1 MGATFVITLR
11 EAFEAALLLGIVYT
25 YLDKLGARD
34 QYRYVTLGGLLGA
47 AASVLAGIAISIFS
61 GPLLDFGPDLIGTV
75 VLFVAV
81 VVLTWHGWWMRQHA
95 RAITGDV
102 QRRIEQ
108 AGTDHRIWVVATI
121 AFVGVFREGAET
133 VLFLWGLMTQTSVTG
148 WAGLLGGALGVATA
162 AVLGWAIFHSGRH
175 VSLRSFFA
183 VTSILLLLVAA
194 GLFSAGVGKLEG
206 FGLLPA
212 SPTLWDTSHLLSD
225 RGILGGF
232 LGGLAG
238 YRARPSLLEVIA
250 YASYLLVAATLFFG
264 VTGAAADRPR
274 PAREPAGVA

>member
-25 YLDKLGARD
+25 YLDKLGARE
-34 QYRYVTLGGLLGA
+34 QYRYVTLGGILGA
-47 AASVLAGIAISIFS
+47 AASVLAGIAVSIFS

-95 RAITGDV
+95 RAIRGDV
-102 QRRIEQ
+102 QRRLDE
-108 AGTDHRIWVVATI
+108 AGADHRIWVVATI

-133 VLFLWGLMTQTSVTG
+133 VLFLWGLMTQTSITG
-148 WAGLLGGALGVATA
+148 WGGLMGGALGVATA
-162 AVLGWAIFHSGRH
+162 AALGWAIFHSGRH
-175 VSLRSFFA
+175 VSLRRFFA

-194 GLFSAGVGKLEG
+194 GLFSAVVGKLEG

-212 SPTLWDTSHLLSD
+212 SPTLWDTSHFLSD

-264 VTGAAADRPR
+264 ASASVADRR
-274 PAREPAGVA
+274 RRTGEPAGIA

>member
-34 QYRYVTLGGLLGA
+34 QYRYVTLGGILGA

-61 GPLLDFGPDLIGTV
+61 GPLLDFGPDLMGTV
-75 VLFVAV
+75 VLFIAV
-81 VVLTWHGWWMRQHA
+81 IVLTWHGWWMQQHA
-95 RAITGDV
+95 RAVKGDV
-102 QRRIEQ
+102 QRRIEE
-108 AGTDHRIWVVATI
+108 AGADHRIWVVATI

-250 YASYLLVAATLFFG
+250 YAGYLLVAATLFFG
-264 VTGAAADRPR
+264 ATGAAADRPR
-274 PAREPAGVA
+274 PSREPAGVA

>member
-47 AASVLAGIAISIFS
+47 AASVLAGIVISIFS
-61 GPLLDFGPDLIGTV
+61 GPLLDVGPDLMGTV

-95 RAITGDV
+95 RAVKGDV
-102 QRRIEQ
+102 QRRIEE
-108 AGTDHRIWVVATI
+108 AGADHRVWVVATI

-133 VLFLWGLMTQTSVTG
+133 VLFLWGLMTQTSITG

-194 GLFSAGVGKLEG
+194 GLFSAGVGKLES

-225 RGILGGF
+225 RGIFGGF
-232 LGGLAG
+232 LGGLVG

-250 YASYLLVAATLFFG
+250 YAGYLLVAGTLFFG
-264 VTGAAADRPR
+264 VPGATADRRR
-274 PAREPAGVA
+274 PSREPASVI

>member
-61 GPLLDFGPDLIGTV
+61 GPLLDFGPDLLGTV
-75 VLFVAV
+75 VLF
-81 VVLTWHGWWMRQHA
+81 G
-95 RAITGDV
+95 
-102 QRRIEQ
+102 
-108 AGTDHRIWVVATI
+108 
-121 AFVGVFREGAET
+121 
-133 VLFLWGLMTQTSVTG
+133 
-148 WAGLLGGALGVATA
+148 
-162 AVLGWAIFHSGRH
+162 
-175 VSLRSFFA
+175 
-183 VTSILLLLVAA
+183 
-194 GLFSAGVGKLEG
+194 AGVGKLEG

-274 PAREPAGVA
+274 PARE

>member
-34 QYRYVTLGGLLGA
+34 QYRYVTLGGILGA
-47 AASVLAGIAISIFS
+47 AASVLAGIAITVFS
-61 GPLLDFGPDLIGTV
+61 GPLLDIGPDLMGTV

-95 RAITGDV
+95 RAVKGDV
-102 QRRIEQ
+102 QRRIEE
-108 AGTDHRIWVVATI
+108 AGADHRIWVVATI

-133 VLFLWGLMTQTSVTG
+133 VLFLWGLMTQTGVTG
-148 WAGLLGGALGVATA
+148 WAGLLGGTLGVATA

-175 VSLRSFFA
+175 VSLRRFFA

-194 GLFSAGVGKLEG
+194 GLFSAGIGKLEG

-225 RGILGGF
+225 RGVLGGF
-232 LGGLAG
+232 LGGLVG

-264 VTGAAADRPR
+264 VSGTAASRPR
-274 PAREPAGVA
+274 PAREPAGAA

>member
-25 YLDKLGARD
+25 YLDKLGARN

-61 GPLLDFGPDLIGTV
+61 GPLLDFGPDLMGTV

-95 RAITGDV
+95 QAVKGDV

-108 AGTDHRIWVVATI
+108 AGADHRIWVVATI

-133 VLFLWGLMTQTSVTG
+133 VLFLWGLMTQTSITG
-148 WAGLLGGALGVATA
+148 WGGLLGGALGVATA

-232 LGGLAG
+232 LGGLVG

-250 YASYLLVAATLFFG
+250 YASYLVVAATLFFG
-264 VTGAAADRPR
+264 VTGASADGPR

>member
-47 AASVLAGIAISIFS
+47 VASVLTGIAISIFS
-61 GPLLDFGPDLIGTV
+61 GPLLDFGPDLMGTV
-75 VLFVAV
+75 VLFIAV
-81 VVLTWHGWWMRQHA
+81 IVLTWHGWWMRQHA
-95 RAITGDV
+95 RAVKGDV
-102 QRRIEQ
+102 QRRIEE
-108 AGTDHRIWVVATI
+108 AGADHRVWVVATI

-264 VTGAAADRPR
+264 VTGAATDRPR
-274 PAREPAGVA
+274 PSREPASVA

>member
-25 YLDKLGARD
+25 YLDKLGARA
-34 QYRYVTLGGLLGA
+34 QYRYVTLGGILGA

-61 GPLLDFGPDLIGTV
+61 GPLLDFGPDLMGTV

-81 VVLTWHGWWMRQHA
+81 IVLTWHGWWMRQHA
-95 RAITGDV
+95 RAVKGDV
-102 QRRIEQ
+102 QRRIEE
-108 AGTDHRIWVVATI
+108 AGADHRIWVVATI

-133 VLFLWGLMTQTSVTG
+133 VLFLWGLMTQTSITG
-148 WAGLLGGALGVATA
+148 WGGLLGGALGVATA

-232 LGGLAG
+232 LGGLVG

-250 YASYLLVAATLFFG
+250 YASYLVVAATLFFG
-264 VTGAAADRPR
+264 VTGASADGPR

>member
-25 YLDKLGARD
+25 YLDKLGARN

-61 GPLLDFGPDLIGTV
+61 GPLLDFGPDLMGTV

-95 RAITGDV
+95 QAVKGDV

-108 AGTDHRIWVVATI
+108 AGADHRIWVVATI

-232 LGGLAG
+232 LGGLVG

-250 YASYLLVAATLFFG
+250 YASYLVVAATLFFG
-264 VTGAAADRPR
+264 VTGASADGPR